1 MNVMNKAKVLIE
13 RNGEIDLEDGRE
25 AVAEEGGWSL
35 YRFTSRQITNKLVE
49 CFEEIEDDLRY

>member
-1 MNVMNKAKVLIE
+1 MNKAKVLIE